1 MAAPYTNSHSP
12 PPLQHPK
19 PTHPAYPPPEPP
31 QTPGRSSQSSPYSAR
46 LSQDADGYARYSSP
60 PVGGSFG
67 DAGGAMGAMGGP
79 QGSMGMGG
87 MGNMGTPQ
95 GSGSAYAPQHAGAAH
110 QRAGFAP
117 AGPNAPVGYGA
128 QPGGFGG
135 WGGMNDATAQMGMQF
150 GKSAISAGQ
159 DYVEKNVSR
168 AAARNSCS

>member
-1 MAAPYTNSHSP
+1 MAVPPYTNSHSP

-67 DAGGAMGAMGGP
+67 DAGGAMGN
-79 QGSMGMGG
+79 
-87 MGNMGTPQ
+87 MGNMGNMQ
-95 GSGSAYAPQHAGAAH
+95 GSGSAYTPQQGGQHPH

-128 QPGGFGG
+128 QPAGFGG

-159 DYVEKNVSR
+159 DYVEKNVSLR
-168 AAARNSCS
+168 RLA